1 MITRALEQRIRD
13 RMFRGKAII
22 LYGARQVG
30 KTSLIESITR
40 QHEGV
45 FWLNCDEADIRELLT
60 HTTSGRLR
68 SLIGNHRIVV
78 VDEAQRVPDIGITL
92 KLITDQIKEVQLIAT
107 GSSPFELAGSLKEP
121 LTGRKYEFF
130 LHPVS
135 FSEMV
140 DHTRMLEERRLLE
153 HRLVY
158 GSYPEIITGIG
169 QEEELLKLLA
179 DSYLYKDLLMLEG
192 IKKPLL
198 LGKILKALALQLG
211 SEVSY
216 HELGQLV
223 HAKSETVEKYIGLLE
238 QVYIVFQLPAYSANV
253 RNEIRKGKKIYFHD
267 NGIRNA
273 ILGNFNLL
281 SSRTDSGA
289 LWENYL
295 ISERIKLLSNLGI
308 SHRSFFWRTT
318 GQQEI
323 DYIEE
328 RNGRLHAYEF
338 KWGQSRV
345 RFPLTFTRAY
355 PDCTCTPVNRTNYD
369 EFIRESRVES
379 Q

>member
-1 MITRALEQRIRD
+1 MINRALEQRIRD
-13 RMFRGKAII
+13 RLFRGKAII
-22 LYGARQVG
+22 VYGARQVG
-30 KTSLIESITR
+30 KTSLIERITHN
-40 QHEGV
+40 QEGV
-45 FWLNCDEADIRELLT
+45 FWLNCDEADVREILT

-68 SLIGNHRIVV
+68 ALIGRNRIVV
-78 VDEAQRVPDIGITL
+78 VDEAQRVPDVGITM
-92 KLITDQIKEVQLIAT
+92 KLITDQIPDVQLIAT
-107 GSSPFELAGSLKEP
+107 GSSSFELAGSLKEP

-135 FSEMV
+135 FAEMV
-140 DHTRMLEERRLLE
+140 NHSGLLEERRLLE
-153 HRLVY
+153 HRLIY
-158 GSYPEIITGIG
+158 GCYPEIITGIG

-179 DSYLYKDLLMLEG
+179 GSYLYKDLLMLEG

-198 LGKILKALALQLG
+198 LEKILKALALQVG

-216 HELGQLV
+216 HEIGKLV

-238 QVYIVFQLPAYSANV
+238 QVYVIFQLPAYSANV
-253 RNEIRKGKKIYFHD
+253 RNEIRKGKKVYFYD

-273 ILGNFNLL
+273 ILGNFSMI
-281 SSRTDSGA
+281 SSRTDGGA

-295 ISERIKLLSNLGI
+295 ISERIKLLSNHGV
-308 SHRSFFWRTT
+308 SHRSYFWRTT

-328 RNGRLHAYEF
+328 CDEGLRAFEF
-338 KWGQSRV
+338 KWGSGTP

-355 PDCTCTPVNRTNYD
+355 PNCTCTPVSRINYD
-369 EFIRESRVES
+369 EFIHPSRI
-379 Q
+379 